1 MFQSLIGR
9 LKTNQYSGYS
19 LLLCHSFQS
28 LIGRLKTAV
37 NIASSVSISRFQS
50 LIGRLK
56 TLYGDIMERRRV
68 YVSIPYR

>member
-1 MFQSLIGR
+1 VEPIEVFIPRIGFQSLIGR
-9 LKTNQYSGYS
+9 LKTLWKS
-19 LLLCHSFQS
+19 LLLFQK
-28 LIGRLKTAV
+28 RKM
-37 NIASSVSISRFQS
+37 FQS